1 MYNATF
7 LFLGETI
14 VMDEGLIIDV
24 DFEQYDDL
32 VIAASN
38 KMPVLV
44 DLWAEWCAPC
54 LVVAPLLKQL
64 IEEYD
69 GKIKLAKVEVD
80 EGENMKLA
88 GRYQVRG
95 FPTILLINKGEEIA
109 RFSGA
114 KPMSFLRNF
123 VDENLA
129 NKEKLR
135 S

>member
-1 MYNATF
+1 
-7 LFLGETI
+7 
-14 VMDEGLIIDV
+14 MDEGLILDV
-24 DFEQYDDL
+24 DFEQFDEQVL
-32 VIAASN
+32 AASN
-38 KMPVLV
+38 QIPVLV
-44 DLWAEWCAPC
+44 DLWAEWSSPC

-129 NKEKLR
+129 NEEKLR